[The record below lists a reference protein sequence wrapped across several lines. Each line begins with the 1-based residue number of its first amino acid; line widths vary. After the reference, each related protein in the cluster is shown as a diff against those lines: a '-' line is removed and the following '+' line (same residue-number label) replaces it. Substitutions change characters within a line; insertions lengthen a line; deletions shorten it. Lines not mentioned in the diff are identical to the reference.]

1 MAKPYI
7 FFYIIYIHLVQISM
21 ILNNKGSM
29 YAFPIAILCMS
40 AIAKS
45 NIYKITNKFK
55 KQHILDF
62 KSYILILPC

>member
-1 MAKPYI
+1 
-7 FFYIIYIHLVQISM
+7 M

-29 YAFPIAILCMS
+29 YAFPIAILCMN